1 MKSLFLSIS
10 ATFLT
15 LAGSVAA
22 DERAPGQTEI
32 ALDIEVT
39 SGKAEV
45 WIDDV
50 PFFGPDQ
57 ALAAEAS
64 ILTSLPANSILGPG
78 TNDVLLRF
86 TPDNSG
92 LGNAPA
98 FRARFGYTPV
108 GTFPGAFSDRPFAI
122 MVEIRHDPQQS
133 GGFKLEQMVQGQ
145 PLLTGQLMEP
155 SLTTLPDGA
164 AEVSLQL
171 DVGVDLPA
179 QDWKTGRQLTDDATT
194 RAEVEGMMR
203 RAHAALA
210 AGPAAIRQELGPM
223 LEHLAATVG
232 MTVEEAIATEY
243 APYIDKT
250 MGFELQPFDASQ
262 SKLVIMGKGRLA
274 TLVPSPVVV
283 HNAEI
288 GETAGP
294 MLVYWQDANGTWQII
309 H

>member
-1 MKSLFLSIS
+1 MKSLFLPIS
-10 ATFLT
+10 AIFLM

-22 DERAPGQTEI
+22 DERAPSQTEI

-39 SGKAEV
+39 SSKAEV

-50 PFFGPDQ
+50 PFFGPGQ
-57 ALAAEAS
+57 SLAAEAS

-78 TNDVLLRF
+78 TNDVLLRY
-86 TPDNSG
+86 TPANSG
-92 LGNAPA
+92 LGNTPA

-108 GTFPGAFSDRPFAI
+108 GTFPDAFSDRPFAI
-122 MVEIRHDPQQS
+122 LIDIRPDPQQA

-145 PLLTGQLMEP
+145 PLLSGQLKEP
-155 SLTTLPDGA
+155 SMTVLPDGA

-179 QDWKTGRQLTDDATT
+179 QDWKGGRQLTDDATT
-194 RAEVEGMMR
+194 RTEIEGMMR
-203 RAHAALA
+203 HAHSALA

-223 LEHLAATVG
+223 LEHLSTTVG
-232 MTVEEAIATEY
+232 MTVDEAIAAEY

-262 SKLVIMGKGRLA
+262 SRLVIMGRGRLA
-274 TLVPSPVVV
+274 TLVSSPVVF

-288 GETAGP
+288 GETVGP